1 MADTNR
7 RLSPRQDSQV
17 AIQVLLN
24 PEGAE
29 GDPRNTDLIPGKMC
43 NQSQDGLYI
52 EMDRILE
59 PGSNVSIKLVPPK
72 DYQPENPYYMRD
84 GRVIWCQKIDD
95 RKSLFGAGIKILR
108 KFVQADVLTS
118 RFRER
123 I

>member
-24 PEGAE
+24 PEGTE
-29 GDPRNTDLIPGKMC
+29 GDPRKTDLIPAKLC
-43 NQSQDGLYI
+43 NQSRDGLYF

-59 PGSNVSIKLVPPK
+59 PGTIVSIKLVPPENCL
-72 DYQPENPYYMRD
+72 PENPYYMRD

-95 RKSLFGAGIKILR
+95 GKALFGVGVKILR

-118 RFRER
+118 RFR
-123 I
+123 